1 MSIFGETAYT
11 PYLSDATTTSGPK
24 GEVANAK
31 LIAHSQKFDHEVIE
45 VVPGIYN
52 QIGIGLATATLIEG
66 ETGNIIVDCG
76 DSVWQAERQQEEFA
90 KVSDRPLS
98 AVMYTH
104 WHYASGARVWVPEGQ
119 ESSIPV
125 WGHRKVPSNLSK
137 LSSDLGPMLMRRVT
151 VQFGGHLPTQGPDA
165 FPNIG
170 LGPYLLNPGASSMEV
185 AYVTPNKL
193 IADEDEAEIDG
204 VKFQF
209 WQYNSDSDDTLI
221 IYLPEQKVCINNH
234 LWPTF
239 YNIYTLRGEEF
250 RDPRDLIAGLDKL
263 LSLDIEHLINVH
275 GRPISGRENV
285 RRALT
290 LYRDSIQYAFDQT
303 IRGIN
308 LGLSGREIADEL
320 PYPEEFSSFELLG
333 EHYGEFPHSI
343 RQIYNGMMGWF
354 GHDTAELNPLPL
366 KVEAARIVEGFG
378 GRAAVMAKAQKAIAD
393 GEQNW
398 AAQLMSYLLR
408 IDADDSEARQ
418 IKADCLRY
426 MGQRTPA
433 SVVRNWY
440 LEEAV
445 HLEGKAD
452 ITKPVIQSANLDVMR
467 QNPPGTFVRGLRFRL
482 HPGKAAG
489 KDIRFA
495 VRFSDLEQ
503 TFSLHLR
510 NRVAVYHEGLI
521 DDADLVLNLPR
532 DIWLKQVLGLA
543 PVSEAIASGE
553 ASLKGD
559 TDLLSEFL
567 SLFVTK

>member
-1 MSIFGETAYT
+1 MDIFGRMGYAPYLAGVETAI
-11 PYLSDATTTSGPK
+11 GPK
-24 GEVANAK
+24 GEIANK
-31 LIAHSQKFDHEVIE
+31 DLIAHSEKFTHEVIK
-45 VVPGIYN
+45 VADGIYN
-52 QIGIGLATATLIEG
+52 QIGIGLATTTLIEG
-66 ETGNIIVDCG
+66 KTGNIIVDCG
-76 DSVWQAERQQEEFA
+76 DSVWQAERQKEAFDA
-90 KVSDRPLS
+90 VSDRPLS

-104 WHYASGARVWVPEGQ
+104 WHYASGARVWVPEGR
-119 ESSIPV
+119 EDEIPV
-125 WGHRKVPSNLSK
+125 WGHRKVPQNLAK

-151 VQFGGHLPTQGPDA
+151 VQFGGHLPVEGEDA

-170 LGPYLLNPGASSMEV
+170 LGPYLLNPGAKSMQIAWV
-185 AYVTPNKL
+185 KPNNL
-193 IADEDEAEIDG
+193 IEDEDTAEIDG
-204 VKFQF
+204 VRFQF

-221 IYLPEQKVCINNH
+221 IYLPDSKVCINNH

-285 RRALT
+285 QRALT

-308 LGLSGREIADEL
+308 AGLSARQIADDL
-320 PYPEEFSSFELLG
+320 PYPDEFASFELLG

-354 GHDTAELNPLPL
+354 GNDTAELNPLPL
-366 KVEAARIVEGFG
+366 RVEAERIVDGFG
-378 GRAAVMAKAQKAIAD
+378 GRAKVLEHAQKAIAE

-408 IDADDSEARQ
+408 IDDTDAEARR
-418 IKADCLRY
+418 IKADCLRH

-440 LEEAV
+440 LEEAI

-452 ITKPVIQSANLDVMR
+452 ITKPVVQIANLDVMR

-489 KDIRFA
+489 VERVFSIRFKDIDR
-495 VRFSDLEQ
+495 S
-503 TFSLHLR
+503 FSLVVR
-510 NRVAVYHEGLI
+510 NRVVVFAEGAI
-521 DDADLVLNLPR
+521 ENADFTLELER
-532 DIWLKQVLGLA
+532 DTWLKHVAGLQHISA
-543 PVSEAIASGE
+543 ALDSGAATLTGE
-553 ASLKGD
+553 RGQFD
-559 TDLLSEFL
+559 EFIG
-567 SLFVTK
+567 LFG

>member
-1 MSIFGETAYT
+1 MDIYGRVPYS
-11 PYLSDATTTSGPK
+11 PYLAGAESGTGPK
-24 GEVANAK
+24 GEIANK
-31 LIAHSQKFDHEVIE
+31 DLIAHSQKFDHDVIK
-45 VVPGIYN
+45 VKDGIYN
-52 QIGIGLATATLIEG
+52 QIGIGLATTTLIEG

-76 DSVWQAERQQEEFA
+76 DSVWQAERQKEAFD

-104 WHYASGARVWVPEGQ
+104 WHYASGARVWVPAGEEGKT
-119 ESSIPV
+119 PV
-125 WGHRKVPSNLSK
+125 WGHRKVPQNLAK
-137 LSSDLGPMLMRRVT
+137 MSSDLGPMLMRRVT
-151 VQFGGHLPTQGPDA
+151 IQFGGHLPTGGPDA

-170 LGPYLLNPGASSMEV
+170 LGPYLVNPGAKTMEI
-185 AYVTPNKL
+185 AYVQPDNL
-193 IADEDEAEIDG
+193 IGDEDEAEIDG

-221 IYLPEQKVCINNH
+221 IYMPEEKVCINNH

-285 RRALT
+285 QRALT
-290 LYRDSIQYAFDQT
+290 MYRDSIQYAFDQT

-308 LGLSGREIADEL
+308 AGLSAREISDDL
-320 PYPEEFSSFELLG
+320 PYPDEFSGFELLG
-333 EHYGEFPHSI
+333 EHYGEFQHSI

-354 GHDTAELNPLPL
+354 GNDTAELNPLPL
-366 KVEAARIVEGFG
+366 KVEADRIVAGFG
-378 GRAAVMAKAQKAIAD
+378 GREKVMEAAQQAIAD
-393 GEQNW
+393 SEQNW
-398 AAQLMSYLLR
+398 AAQLMSYLIR
-408 IDADDSEARQ
+408 IDAEDTEARQ
-418 IKADCLRY
+418 VKADCLRH

-452 ITKPVIQSANLDVMR
+452 ISKPVINSANLDVMR
-467 QNPPGTFVRGLRFRL
+467 QNPPGTFVRSLRFRL

-489 KDIRFA
+489 KDQTFTIRFTDIDKSFNLN
-495 VRFSDLEQ
+495 V
-503 TFSLHLR
+503 R
-510 NRVAVYHEGLI
+510 NRVVVYGEGA
-521 DDADLVLNLPR
+521 ADTSDFVLELER
-532 DIWLKQVLGLA
+532 DTWLSHVAGLA
-543 PVSEAIASGE
+543 PIGGALDDGA
-553 ASLKGD
+553 AKLTGD
-559 TDLLSEFL
+559 RAAFDAFIGMFS
-567 SLFVTK
+567 